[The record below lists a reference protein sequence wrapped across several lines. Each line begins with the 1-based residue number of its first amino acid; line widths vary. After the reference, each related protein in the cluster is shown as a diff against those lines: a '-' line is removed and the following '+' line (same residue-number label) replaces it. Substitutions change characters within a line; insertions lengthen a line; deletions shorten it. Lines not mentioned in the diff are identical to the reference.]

1 MDIRILRVNIW
12 LWDTDELINSTGD
25 LNCIQAEKGPINCLK
40 YYSLLLC
47 IKINPWDIK
56 AHIVEE
62 TPMWCPG
69 LITPDHVGG

>member
-1 MDIRILRVNIW
+1 MDIHILRVNIW

-25 LNCIQAEKGPINCLK
+25 LNCIQAEKGLINSFK
-40 YYSLLLC
+40 YYSLLLL

-56 AHIVEE
+56 ACIVEE
-62 TPMWCPG
+62 TPMWHPG